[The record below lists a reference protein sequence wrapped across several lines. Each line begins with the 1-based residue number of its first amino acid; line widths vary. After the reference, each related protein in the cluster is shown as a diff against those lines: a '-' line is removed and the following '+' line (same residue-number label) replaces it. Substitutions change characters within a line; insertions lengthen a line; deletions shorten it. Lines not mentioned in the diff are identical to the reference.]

1 MLVHAMAAVPRL
13 ARKGRTVPQAASG
26 TLYRGREGMWTWVAH
41 RISGVLIFLFL
52 FAHVLDTALVR
63 VSPDA
68 YNSIMTTY
76 KTPIVGLGELGLVA
90 AVIFHALNGIR
101 IILVDFWSRGPA
113 RAAPDEL
120 GRPRPLRDPVRAVRD
135 PAPDP
140 RLRLRGPEMTTP
152 VSTSSTDRGR
162 LVTELTTRSPYQR
175 TSRARGN
182 FELWSWLFMRGSGVV
197 LLVLVFGHLFVNL
210 MLGQGIK
217 SIDFAFVAGK
227 WASPFWQTWDLLM
240 LWLAEIHGVNGVR
253 TIINDYTE
261 KDSTRLILKTLLAVS
276 AILVLVLGTLV
287 IFTFDPCIDPAST
300 LSQCKAQ

>member
-1 MLVHAMAAVPRL
+1 
-13 ARKGRTVPQAASG
+13 
-26 TLYRGREGMWTWVAH
+26 
-41 RISGVLIFLFL
+41 
-52 FAHVLDTALVR
+52 
-63 VSPDA
+63 
-68 YNSIMTTY
+68 
-76 KTPIVGLGELGLVA
+76 
-90 AVIFHALNGIR
+90 
-101 IILVDFWSRGPA
+101 
-113 RAAPDEL
+113 
-120 GRPRPLRDPVRAVRD
+120 
-135 PAPDP
+135 
-140 RLRLRGPEMTTP
+140 MTTP
-152 VSTSSTDRGR
+152 VSTSSTDRAR

-261 KDSTRLILKTLLAVS
+261 KDSTRLILKTLLAAS